1 MSLSSIFEIKRGDI
15 LLAHPLISDDD
26 FNKTVIIIADNQDES
41 VTGFALNKLSSFT
54 LKDALGDDW
63 PTFPIL
69 IGGPVER
76 DALFFIHTCAHLIP
90 DSEHIINDIHWC
102 GDFEIMKNLV
112 LTKQINSTEISFF
125 IGYSGWSL
133 SQIKEEIHEES
144 WAVIKESGPTSIS
157 FNADLYNSL
166 KAYSPESFRIWDNT
180 PDKIE
185 LN

>member
-63 PTFPIL
+63 PAFPIL

-76 DALFFIHTCAHLIP
+76 DALFFIHTGAHLIP

-166 KAYSPESFRIWDNT
+166 KEYSPESFRIWDNT